1 MVLLID
7 TNIVLDVLAKRDG
20 FYEDSSYIWKL
31 CETGQVHGY
40 ISALTF
46 ANLVYIL
53 RKSLTPERIQEVYKL
68 LSLIFDIA
76 DVTASDVEHAAASQW
91 GDFEDALQN
100 AAAERLHANYIVT
113 RNVRDYQGSRL
124 TAFTPTELRARL

>member
-40 ISALTF
+40 ISALTV
-46 ANLVYIL
+46 ANLVYVI
-53 RKSLTPERIQEVYKL
+53 RKV
-68 LSLIFDIA
+68 
-76 DVTASDVEHAAASQW
+76 
-91 GDFEDALQN
+91 
-100 AAAERLHANYIVT
+100 
-113 RNVRDYQGSRL
+113 
-124 TAFTPTELRARL
+124 

>member
-53 RKSLTPERIQEVYKL
+53 RKSLT
-68 LSLIFDIA
+68 
-76 DVTASDVEHAAASQW
+76 ASDVEHAAASQW

-113 RNVRDYQGSRL
+113 RNVRDYQGSRI